1 MGRIAN
7 GVSKIAKV
15 GSYNTNKE
23 MSVNLHGHVM
33 YMDSFKMLSKLLEEC
48 SGGTFENVSSFVY
61 T

>member
-1 MGRIAN
+1 MN
-7 GVSKIAKV
+7 EVSKIANV
-15 GSYNTNKE
+15 GRSNTNKE
-23 MSVNLHGHVM
+23 MSLKLHGHVM